1 MLSASDPFIEVRKK
15 PSQLSFREAGARRDA
30 TESDVERD
38 LFSVAIERKWTTLVL
53 PFVIA
58 LFTAPFALSLNRK
71 GKAVTVGYA
80 VGLWLVFMAATSI
93 FEQFGLNG
101 MLPPHVA
108 VWAPLSLFAILGVY
122 LLSRVRT

>member
-1 MLSASDPFIEVRKK
+1 
-15 PSQLSFREAGARRDA
+15 
-30 TESDVERD
+30 
-38 LFSVAIERKWTTLVL
+38 VL

-71 GKAVTVGYA
+71 GKAATVGYA
-80 VGLWLVFMAATSI
+80 VGLWLVFMAVTSV

-101 MLPPHVA
+101 TLPASIA
-108 VWAPLSLFAILGVY
+108 VWGPLSLFGMLGIY